1 MAYQPLSERIRP
13 QQISEFVG
21 QKHLL
26 GKNRALSKLFA
37 SGNLHSMI
45 FWGPP
50 GTGKT
55 TLARLIAQQSDL
67 QFISLSAVLDGV
79 KDVREA
85 VEKAKNQQEQ
95 FAQGTLLFVD
105 EVHRF
110 NKAQQD
116 AFLPFVEDGTFIF
129 IGATTENPS
138 FELNNA
144 LLSRARV
151 YVLRSLEEEDLQ
163 QVLVRTTETLT
174 KDLET
179 QVEISQTAQDAL
191 VQYADGDAR
200 RLINVIEQAI
210 DFAEEQDEKLL
221 LTLENCKEIIQGGTK
236 RFDKGGEV
244 FYDQISA
251 LHKSIRGSDPDAA
264 LYWLVRMLDGGVD
277 AKYLA
282 RRLIR
287 MASEEIGNADLK
299 ALEVC
304 VNAAQAY
311 ERLGSPEGDLAL
323 AHAAVYLA
331 VAPKSNAV
339 YMAYKAVLK
348 DVAIAGSDEV
358 PLHLRNAPTKL
369 MKQLDYGEGYRY
381 AHDEPEAYAA
391 GEVYFPEDM
400 PERNYYQPVNRGL
413 EIKIIDKLNRLKQL
427 DKNAINKRRG

>member
-79 KDVREA
+79 KDVRKA

-191 VQYADGDAR
+191 VQYSDGDAR

>member
-1 MAYQPLSERIRP
+1 
-13 QQISEFVG
+13 
-21 QKHLL
+21 
-26 GKNRALSKLFA
+26 
-37 SGNLHSMI
+37 
-45 FWGPP
+45 
-50 GTGKT
+50 
-55 TLARLIAQQSDL
+55 
-67 QFISLSAVLDGV
+67 
-79 KDVREA
+79 
-85 VEKAKNQQEQ
+85 
-95 FAQGTLLFVD
+95 
-105 EVHRF
+105 
-110 NKAQQD
+110 
-116 AFLPFVEDGTFIF
+116 
-129 IGATTENPS
+129 
-138 FELNNA
+138 
-144 LLSRARV
+144 
-151 YVLRSLEEEDLQ
+151 
-163 QVLVRTTETLT
+163 
-174 KDLET
+174 
-179 QVEISQTAQDAL
+179 
-191 VQYADGDAR
+191 
-200 RLINVIEQAI
+200 
-210 DFAEEQDEKLL
+210 
-221 LTLENCKEIIQGGTK
+221 
-236 RFDKGGEV
+236 
-244 FYDQISA
+244 
-251 LHKSIRGSDPDAA
+251 
-264 LYWLVRMLDGGVD
+264 
-277 AKYLA
+277 
-282 RRLIR
+282 